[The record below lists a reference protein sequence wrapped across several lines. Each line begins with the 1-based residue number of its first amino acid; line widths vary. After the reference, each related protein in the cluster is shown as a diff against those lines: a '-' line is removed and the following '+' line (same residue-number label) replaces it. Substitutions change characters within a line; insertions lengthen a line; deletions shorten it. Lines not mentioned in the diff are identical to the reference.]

1 MRIAGAALAT
11 TIVFAL
17 GAAPAM
23 AGNDVFVVDQTKA
36 AVIRVDAGS
45 GAQTIVSSG
54 GALVAP
60 TGGAVT
66 AGGTI
71 YVADQDAF
79 GGTGGVLKVGCQ
91 PGGPA
96 PGRPGGGLPGPAR
109 RPPRRPRAPLGAPA
123 A

>member
-1 MRIAGAALAT
+1 MRIAGAALAA

-60 TGGAVT
+60 TGVAGPPRGADYAAPHDAV
-66 AGGTI
+66 GG
-71 YVADQDAF
+71 AR
-79 GGTGGVLKVGCQ
+79 GGHQKG
-91 PGGPA
+91 
-96 PGRPGGGLPGPAR
+96 
-109 RPPRRPRAPLGAPA
+109 RPPRGPPPPAPA
-123 A
+123 GGDPSTP